1 MADTSIRAQQRW
13 AIPLMVLIA
22 GTFLAVLGTSVV
34 NVAIPYIQ
42 KDLGVSADEV
52 RWVSTAYLLSLGIAV
67 PLSSWLSERFGSTR
81 LLLASLVA
89 FTVASGLCGTAW
101 DITSL
106 VAFRV
111 LQAFPGGFISVVSM
125 TLLFRIVPPN
135 RLGTAMGL
143 YGLGVILAPALGPV
157 LGGWLVEYASWH
169 LIFFMTVPVGVVAIT
184 AAAVI
189 LPRPRPVSWPR
200 FDWGGYAAIA
210 LGILALMIAADRGPD
225 PEWGWTD
232 LRVLVLAAFGLLSL
246 ALFVV
251 IELEVAEPLIDLRV
265 FRSRTYCVA
274 LALIAISSIGM
285 FALLYYVPQFLITV
299 RGYQALEAGL
309 LLVPSALAM
318 AVTAPL
324 AGQLVD
330 RFGPRWPAV
339 IGMAVAALGSLLMAR
354 LTVDTPRDE
363 LILWTTIRNVGVGL
377 SMMPSMSAGL
387 STLSGALLAS
397 GSTMSNVVLR
407 VSSSLGVAG
416 FGGLV
421 SLQYSQL
428 MADRAAMVTDGAPA
442 LTAAAQHGAGGLAP
456 FYRQL
461 SSVVTT
467 TTYADA
473 FYLLA
478 LLTAAGAGL
487 ALLLRPAAA
496 APPASAAP
504 QTRTPAA
511 TNTTTATPPTVVA
524 ASMSGTTGSH
534 ERN

>member
-1 MADTSIRAQQRW
+1 
-13 AIPLMVLIA
+13 MVLIL

-42 KDLGVSADEV
+42 KDLGVSTDEV

-67 PLSSWLSERFGSTR
+67 PLSGWLGGRFGLTR
-81 LLLASLVA
+81 VYLASLVA
-89 FTVASGLCGTAW
+89 FTVASGLCGAAW

-106 VAFRV
+106 VTFRV
-111 LQAFPGGFISVVSM
+111 LQAFPGGFISVIAM

-157 LGGWLVEYASWH
+157 LGGWLVEYSSWH
-169 LIFFMTVPVGVVAIT
+169 LIFFVTVPVGVVAI
-184 AAAVI
+184 AAATVI

-200 FDWGGYAAIA
+200 FDWAGYAAIA
-210 LGILALMIAADRGPD
+210 LGLLALLIAADRGPD

-232 LRVLVLAAFGLLSL
+232 LRVLALAAFGLLSL

-265 FRSRTYCVA
+265 FRSRTYCVS
-274 LALIAISSIGM
+274 LTLIAISSIGL
-285 FALLYYVPQFLITV
+285 FALLYYIPQFLLTV

-318 AVTAPL
+318 AVTAPV
-324 AGQLVD
+324 AGRLVD

-339 IGMAVAALGSLLMAR
+339 TGMAVAAFGSLLMAH
-354 LTVDTPRDE
+354 LTADTPRDE

-377 SMMPSMSAGL
+377 SMMPCMSAGL
-387 STLSGALLAS
+387 GTLSGALVTS
-397 GSTMSNVVLR
+397 GSAMSNVVLR

-421 SLQYSQL
+421 SVQYAQL
-428 MADRAAMVTDGAPA
+428 MADRAAMVPGTPA
-442 LTAAAQHGAGGLAP
+442 LTAAAQHGAGELGP
-456 FYRQL
+456 YYRQL

-473 FYLLA
+473 FYLLT

-496 APPASAAP
+496 APPESAAP
-504 QTRTPAA
+504 ETPTPAA
-511 TNTTTATPPTVVA
+511 PNSTTATPPAVVA
-524 ASMSGTTGSH
+524 ASMSGTIGSH